1 MFPLDTSK
9 FQHEP
14 QRCFCRSLPRASCVC
29 QGAAAL
35 GTASGGGGRGT
46 AEVPE
51 MLVRFPKVEIPP
63 NHPFLDGF
71 STINHPFWETPVYF
85 THTHWNF
92 DVRRTSRHVMP
103 THQVLFEGWYGGF
116 HEWGVPQMDSLLN
129 GQSETRMDDL
139 GKPPNSQFSWGWTAA
154 PRPFDEPVKSW
165 PHSWELW
172 SP

>member
-1 MFPLDTSK
+1 MLTYFHSIFHIFCLTICSHVLFMFPLDTSK

-14 QRCFCRSLPRASCVC
+14 QRCFCRSLPRASCGC

-103 THQVLFEGWYGGF
+103 THQVLFEG
-116 HEWGVPQMDSLLN
+116 
-129 GQSETRMDDL
+129 
-139 GKPPNSQFSWGWTAA
+139 
-154 PRPFDEPVKSW
+154 
-165 PHSWELW
+165 
-172 SP
+172 